1 MAGRSAVDSDG
12 GAGLHELGDGAGD
25 RGFLERP
32 DRGARAVGGGAAD
45 DRPAVYA
52 LQLSGLVELGE
63 VAANGHAGDAEPL
76 CQLGGVDLTGVLQR
90 LEYFA
95 LTSPA

>member
-12 GAGLHELGDGAGD
+12 GAGLHESGDRAGD
-25 RGFLERP
+25 RGLLGCP

-45 DRPAVYA
+45 DRPTVHA
-52 LQLSGLVELGE
+52 LQLSGLVELGK
-63 VAANGHAGDAEPL
+63 VAADGHAGDAEPL
-76 CQLGGVDLTGVLQR
+76 RQLAGVDLTGVLQR
-90 LEYFA
+90 LQYFA